1 MRLVPGR
8 GQAVRRHAYIV
19 TLCVVDIRSD
29 RRFPF
34 DVERATVWAA
44 ITRTDQYRQW
54 WPWLHEFDGS
64 AFGEGVRWRCVVKP
78 PLPYMLRF
86 DVVLIDVIN
95 HDVVRARI
103 EGDITGWAQ
112 LTVSDHDGGCELRL
126 VSELRPANRALRLV
140 ARVARPVVA
149 FGHDWV
155 LDTGVRQF
163 RSAALQP

>member
-1 MRLVPGR
+1 VLVE
-8 GQAVRRHAYIV
+8 
-19 TLCVVDIRSD
+19 IRSD
-29 RRFPF
+29 RRFQF

-64 AFGEGVRWRCVVKP
+64 AFAEGVRWHCVVKP
-78 PLPYMLRF
+78 PLPYTLHF
-86 DVVLIDVIN
+86 DVVLINVID

-112 LTVSDHDGGCELRL
+112 LTAIDHDTGCELRL
-126 VSELRPANRALRLV
+126 TSELSPADRVLRLV

-155 LDTGVRQF
+155 LDTGSRQF
-163 RSAALQP
+163 RSVALHR